1 MYIIFLNNIY
11 INKYKEGDY
20 MKDML
25 NIFEVAKKINIEDN
39 IEPYGNYKAKISNY
53 KCDNKKAKLI
63 LVTSINPTPQGEGKT
78 TLSIGL
84 NDSLNKL
91 GEKSIV
97 VLREPSL
104 GPVFGTKGGAAGGG
118 KAVVESVNDIN
129 LHFNGDFHAITSA
142 NNLLSAVIDNHIF
155 QGNELKIK
163 DVIFKRS
170 LDVNDRA
177 LRSVKLDNRSD
188 TFVITP
194 ASEIMAILCLSK
206 DIDDLKNKLD
216 NIIVGYNESDEP
228 VFAKDLKCTD
238 ALTILLKDAIKPNL
252 VQTGYNNPAIIHG
265 GPFANIAHGCNSIIA
280 TNYALGVCDY
290 VITEAGFGSDMG
302 ALKFFD
308 IKCRLNKIYP
318 DAVVINATIKALKY
332 NGEGSLEK
340 GICNLGFHI
349 NLMKKFNSNI
359 IVSLNKFNDDNDD
372 DIKYLKDYVD
382 SFNVDFVI
390 STMYQ
395 DGEDGCLKLA
405 SKIKNL
411 EDNNIKYE
419 VYSTDEDIY
428 IKIEK
433 VCNLYGANRIEYTD
447 LAKEKIAKIKD
458 TMYEKLPICIAKT
471 PASITDNK
479 DVLGWPKD
487 FTMTVTD
494 ILVQNGAGFI
504 VIYMGDIM
512 TMPGL
517 GKKSKYL
524 GMDYKKYLN

>member
-1 MYIIFLNNIY
+1 M
-11 INKYKEGDY
+11 KE
-20 MKDML
+20 ML
-25 NIFEVAKKINIEDN
+25 NIYDVAKKIGVEDN
-39 IEPYGNYKAKISNY
+39 IELYGKYKAKIEDYTPVNN
-53 KCDNKKAKLI
+53 NKGKLI

-84 NDSLNKL
+84 NDSLNKI
-91 GEKSIV
+91 GKRSIV

-104 GPVFGTKGGAAGGG
+104 GPVFGTKGGAIGGG
-118 KAVVESVNDIN
+118 NAVVRPEDDIN

-155 QGNELKIK
+155 QGNELDIK
-163 DVIFKRS
+163 DVIFKRC

-177 LRSVKLDNRSD
+177 LRSVKLEGRNE

-194 ASEIMAILCLSK
+194 ASEIMAIICLSK
-206 DIDDLKNKLD
+206 NIDDLKSRLD
-216 NIIVGYNESDEP
+216 NIIIGYNSLNKP
-228 VFAKDLKCTD
+228 IFAKDLGCTD

-252 VQTGYNNPAIIHG
+252 VQSGYNNPAIVHG

-280 TNYALGVCDY
+280 TSYALNISDY

-308 IKCRLNKIYP
+308 IKCRLNNIYP
-318 DAVVINATIKALKY
+318 DAVIINATIKALKY
-332 NGEGSLEK
+332 NGNDNLEE

-359 IVSLNKFNDDNDD
+359 IVSLNKFNDDTDEEIN
-372 DIKYLKDYVD
+372 ILENYVR

-390 STMYQ
+390 SSMYQ
-395 DGEDGCLKLA
+395 DGEDGCLNLA
-405 SKIKNL
+405 QKVINL
-411 EDNNIKYE
+411 GDNNIKYS
-419 VYSTDEDIY
+419 VYNVDEDIY
-428 IKIEK
+428 AKVNK
-433 VCNLYGANRIEYTD
+433 VCNLYGAKNVVYTD
-447 LAKEKIAKIKD
+447 VAKKKID
-458 TMYEKLPICIAKT
+458 TIMGTNYEHLPICIAKT
-471 PASITDNK
+471 PASITDDKN
-479 DVLGWPKD
+479 VLGWPKD

-494 ILVQNGAGFI
+494 IQLQNGAGFI

-517 GKKSKYL
+517 GKKPKYL
-524 GMDYKKYLN
+524 GMSYKKI